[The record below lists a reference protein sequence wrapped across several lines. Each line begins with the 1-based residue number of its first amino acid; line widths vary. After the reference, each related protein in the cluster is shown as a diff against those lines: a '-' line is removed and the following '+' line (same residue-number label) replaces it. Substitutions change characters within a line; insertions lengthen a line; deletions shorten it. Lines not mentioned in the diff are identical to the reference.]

1 MTTFTYL
8 DHDDYTKCGYGTDM
22 YLLHFIPNNF
32 SGLIIGLKYSLQET
46 TWLRMRMYTDSDVS
60 KGKLQSSLDACYK

>member
-1 MTTFTYL
+1 MMNYLTYL

-32 SGLIIGLKYSLQET
+32 SGLIIGLKFSLMQET
-46 TWLRMRMYTDSDVS
+46 THMVEDGY
-60 KGKLQSSLDACYK
+60 